1 MLTAAVTVKSVQCP
15 LNRNGPPHT
24 AGYAKKRD
32 IDLGRHALWELFHS
46 LLCMLTFGRGLLDF
60 ILLQAPAVTFP
71 DDFPNSV
78 RHFLLIGFLASFIC
92 AIVFFYMGYSRK
104 NNTVMHAVLFFV
116 CAITAWY
123 IPAFPIPF
131 FSAVPV
137 FSPRP
142 GG

>member
-1 MLTAAVTVKSVQCP
+1 MGAVPFSIV
-15 LNRNGPPHT
+15 
-24 AGYAKKRD
+24 
-32 IDLGRHALWELFHS
+32 HAHIWAW
-46 LLCMLTFGRGLLDF
+46 LDF

-92 AIVFFYMGYSRK
+92 AIIFFYMGYSRK

-123 IPAFPIPF
+123 IPAFPIPLLF
-131 FSAVPV
+131 RC
-137 FSPRP
+137 PRIFHL
-142 GG
+142 GGIVGCAS

>member
-1 MLTAAVTVKSVQCP
+1 MGAVP
-15 LNRNGPPHT
+15 LS
-24 AGYAKKRD
+24 
-32 IDLGRHALWELFHS
+32 IVHAHIWAW
-46 LLCMLTFGRGLLDF
+46 LDF

-92 AIVFFYMGYSRK
+92 AIIFFYMGYSRK

-123 IPAFPIPF
+123 IPAFPIPLLF
-131 FSAVPV
+131 RC
-137 FSPRP
+137 PRIFHL
-142 GG
+142 GGIVGCAS